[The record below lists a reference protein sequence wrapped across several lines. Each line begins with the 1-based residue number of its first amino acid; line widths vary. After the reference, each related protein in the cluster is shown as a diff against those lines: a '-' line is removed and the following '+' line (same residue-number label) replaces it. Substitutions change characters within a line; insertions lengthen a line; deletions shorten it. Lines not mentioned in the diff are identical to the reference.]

1 MAVSED
7 LITRIET
14 ALDSVRDYLRSD
26 GGDVRLHQIR
36 EDLVVEL
43 ELLGSCESCSMS
55 NMTMRA
61 GLEQA
66 IRKVAPEI
74 LKVEAI
80 NT

>member
-1 MAVSED
+1 MTVSQD
-7 LITRIET
+7 LIDRIET

-26 GGDVRLHQIR
+26 GGDVRLHQVR

-43 ELLGSCESCSMS
+43 QLLGSCESCSMS

-66 IRKVAPEI
+66 IRKVAPEVV
-74 LKVEAI
+74 KVEAI

>member
-36 EDLVVEL
+36 DDLVVEL

-55 NMTMRA
+55 HMTMRA

-66 IRKVAPEI
+66 IRKVAPEVV
-74 LKVEAI
+74 KVEAI